1 MSQPHYLVL
10 TPRCSLTPS
19 NARMFIAVVGG
30 TCLAVAGVFVAQGF
44 WPVLPFAGLEVG
56 LLVWAVRASMR
67 DGSKRETIEIE
78 EERIT
83 IRRIDRDGEHFS
95 VFPRHGS
102 RVTLRTPQ
110 TALHPSRLLLESRGC
125 VCEVGRFLTEDARQ
139 SLAAR
144 LQQLVG
150 NVNEPPA
157 L

>member
-1 MSQPHYLVL
+1 MSLPRVLEL
-10 TPRCSLTPS
+10 TPRCSLTPRG
-19 NARMFIAVVGG
+19 ARFFVAVVGA
-30 TCLAVAGVFVAQGF
+30 TSLAVAGVCAAQGM
-44 WPVLPFAGLEVG
+44 WPVLPFAGLEIAV
-56 LLVWAVRASMR
+56 LAWAVRASMR
-67 DGSKRETIEIE
+67 DGSKRETIEID

-83 IRRIDRDGEHFS
+83 IRRTDPRGEHFS

-110 TALHPSRLLLESRGC
+110 TALHPSRLLLESRGR